1 MAIALSGSQTFFVLN
16 INKYPMKIKT
26 VVIDDQPVVLEGVKA
41 ILGREVE
48 HQFEV
53 FTFGFG
59 EANISMLIQG
69 ISPDLLIVD
78 LGRDENKHQGFLA
91 EIRQTN
97 PRLKVLIYSD
107 SFHAP
112 RSAYLL
118 REVINGCLLKSEPA
132 TQLLVAIK
140 RILNQGVFFSETL
153 DSLPNPSR
161 NIKTHYGLSNGSSK
175 ETLTKRELQILQL
188 ISQAFSNKQ
197 IAKNLYISVQT
208 VGVHRKNIMKKLGV
222 SNTAGLVKAAY
233 EHALV

>member
-16 INKYPMKIKT
+16 INKHPMKIKT

-53 FTFGFG
+53 STFGFG
-59 EANISMLIQG
+59 EPNLSTLIQG

-91 EIRQTN
+91 DIRQTH

-112 RSAYLL
+112 RSVSLL
-118 REVINGCLLKSEPA
+118 KEVINGCLLKSEPV
-132 TQLLVAIK
+132 TQLLVAVK
-140 RILNQGVFFSETL
+140 RVLNQGIFFSETL
-153 DSLPNPSR
+153 DSLPSPSR
-161 NIKTHYGLSNGSSK
+161 NLKTLYGSTNGSSK

>member
-1 MAIALSGSQTFFVLN
+1 
-16 INKYPMKIKT
+16 MKIKT

-53 FTFGFG
+53 STFGFG
-59 EANISMLIQG
+59 EPNLSTLIQG

-91 EIRQTN
+91 DIRQTH

-112 RSAYLL
+112 RSVSLL
-118 REVINGCLLKSEPA
+118 KEVINGCLLKSEPV
-132 TQLLVAIK
+132 TQLLVAVK
-140 RILNQGVFFSETL
+140 RVLNQGVFFSETL
-153 DSLPNPSR
+153 DSLPSPSR
-161 NIKTHYGLSNGSSK
+161 NLKTHYGLANGSSK

>member
-1 MAIALSGSQTFFVLN
+1 LAIALSGSQTNFVLN

-59 EANISMLIQG
+59 EPNLSMLIQG

-78 LGRDENKHQGFLA
+78 LGRENKHQSFLA
-91 EIRQTN
+91 DIRQTH

-112 RSAYLL
+112 RATNLL
-118 REVINGCLLKSEPA
+118 REVINGCLLKSEPT
-132 TQLLVAIK
+132 TQLLVAVK
-140 RILNQGVFFSETL
+140 RILSQGVFFSETL
-153 DSLPNPSR
+153 DSLQNPSR
-161 NIKTHYGLSNGSSK
+161 NLKTHYGLANGSSK

>member
-1 MAIALSGSQTFFVLN
+1 MAIALSGSQTYFVLN

-53 FTFGFG
+53 FIFGFG
-59 EANISMLIQG
+59 EPNLSVLIQG

-78 LGRDENKHQGFLA
+78 LGRENKHQGFLA
-91 EIRQTN
+91 DIRQAH

-112 RSAYLL
+112 RSVNLL

-132 TQLLVAIK
+132 TQLLVAVK

-161 NIKTHYGLSNGSSK
+161 NLKTHYGLSNGSSK

>member
-41 ILGREVE
+41 ILEREVE

-59 EANISMLIQG
+59 EPNLSVLIQG

-91 EIRQTN
+91 EIRQTH

-107 SFHAP
+107 SFHAT
-112 RSAYLL
+112 RSVSLL
-118 REVINGCLLKSEPA
+118 REVINGCLLKSEPV

-140 RILNQGVFFSETL
+140 RVLNQGIFFSETL

-161 NIKTHYGLSNGSSK
+161 NLKTYNGLANGSSK

-197 IAKNLYISVQT
+197 IAKNLFISVQT